1 MSKVANQRSWATAAA
16 LFVCLAIPAS
26 VLAQGN
32 DDPGQGHTGAGGG
45 GIRGRQSRLDWESR
59 GEATDSWVDAE
70 TVLADDPAED
80 TDSFDQQQFV
90 AGASS
95 ATLVPEEVFDPAFDR
110 YVDLGLLVQA
120 WDSKDPALLT
130 DVALQLAEGERILL
144 RPHKVISAEKL
155 LGLALRAATERNDK
169 AALDRLK
176 NVAEKTGT
184 ESLQAQIAMNAKL
197 GGESRAEDSM
207 AMVSVHETTPLTY
220 AVYHSL
226 VNQIQTARI
235 ASDRELLED
244 TQKQIDAA
252 VGLSEIQRDYLLK
265 IMESAKSEIPEGMKT
280 DPDIEALNKLSAGS
294 RGWWQRATGTTTP
307 SAIRK
312 IAPKGISITPR
323 ETYSTIPQQPRYNRN
338 NSRTPSGIVIDNK
351 GNKPFQAPQRS
362 RVRGGPVDTQHRYYY
377 IHSSDG
383 SVKKVPNRN
392 YRP

>member
-1 MSKVANQRSWATAAA
+1 MRCRRLPTNGHGRLLQRYSCALPFRQVSWLKVTTIRGKVTPELVVVVFGAASHVSIGKVA
-16 LFVCLAIPAS
+16 VKPPIPGLMPRPFWQTTRPRTRTLSTSSNSSQAH
-26 VLAQGN
+26 
-32 DDPGQGHTGAGGG
+32 PG
-45 GIRGRQSRLDWESR
+45 
-59 GEATDSWVDAE
+59 
-70 TVLADDPAED
+70 
-80 TDSFDQQQFV
+80 
-90 AGASS
+90 

-265 IMESAKSEIPEGMKT
+265 IMESAKAEIPEGMKT
-280 DPDIEALNKLSAGS
+280 DPDIEALNKLQRRQSRMVAAGHGHHNTLGHS
-294 RGWWQRATGTTTP
+294 QDCAERHQYHAT
-307 SAIRK
+307 
-312 IAPKGISITPR
+312 
-323 ETYSTIPQQPRYNRN
+323 
-338 NSRTPSGIVIDNK
+338 
-351 GNKPFQAPQRS
+351 
-362 RVRGGPVDTQHRYYY
+362 
-377 IHSSDG
+377 
-383 SVKKVPNRN
+383 
-392 YRP
+392 